1 MADLLREIDEELQR
15 EHMAAL
21 WRKYQFLILG
31 LIACIIFGT
40 AANSAY
46 KQHVTQKEVALSVA
60 LGSVA
65 TKPEMQD
72 AEKIEAFQAFARSNP
87 GVGQSVLAQM
97 AAISVMLRANKT
109 DEALKA
115 LDALA
120 NDAAATSFTQDYARL
135 VRIQVQFDKGDPVQ
149 LRQQLAPLA
158 AEGQP
163 WRYTAR
169 MLQGGLYGKH
179 GDNAKAKEIFQ
190 ALSQDKEAPVTIR
203 DEARLLARYYATQ
216 G

>member
-21 WRKYQFLILG
+21 WRKYQVLIMG
-31 LIACIIFGT
+31 IIACLIFGT
-40 AANSAY
+40 AANSAW
-46 KQHVTQKEVALSVA
+46 KQHVAQKEVSLSVA

-65 TKPEMQD
+65 TRPEMQD

-87 GVGQSVLAQM
+87 GAGQGVLAQM
-97 AAISVMLRANKT
+97 AGISVMLRANKT

-120 NDAAATSFTQDYARL
+120 NDRTASPLTQDYARL
-135 VRIQVQFDKGDPVQ
+135 VRIQVQFEKGDPVQ

-169 MLQGGLYGKH
+169 VLQGGLYGKH

-190 ALSQDKEAPVTIR
+190 TLSQDNQAPITIR
-203 DEARLLARYYATQ
+203 DSARLLARYYATQ

>member
-15 EHMAAL
+15 ERMTAL

-31 LIACIIFGT
+31 AIACLIFGT
-40 AANSAY
+40 AANSAW
-46 KQHVTQKEVALSVA
+46 KQHVAQKEVSLSVG

-65 TKPEMQD
+65 TKPDMLD

-87 GVGQSVLAQM
+87 TAGQSVLAQM
-97 AAISVMLRANKT
+97 AGISIMLRAGKS
-109 DEALKA
+109 DEVLKA

-120 NDAAATSFTQDYARL
+120 NDASATSITRDYARL

-158 AEGQP
+158 ADGQP

-169 MLQGGLYGKH
+169 VLQGALYGKH
-179 GDNAKAKEIFQ
+179 GDSAKAKEIFQ
-190 ALSQDKEAPVTIR
+190 TLSQDNQAPITIR
-203 DEARLLARYYATQ
+203 DSARLLSRYYATQ

>member
-15 EHMAAL
+15 ERMTAL
-21 WRKYQFLILG
+21 WRKYQFVILG

-40 AANSAY
+40 AANSAW
-46 KQHVTQKEVALSVA
+46 KKHVAQREVSLSVA

-65 TKPEMQD
+65 TKPEMLD
-72 AEKIEAFQAFARSNP
+72 EEKIEAFQAFARSNP
-87 GVGQSVLAQM
+87 GAGQSVLAQM
-97 AAISVMLRANKT
+97 AGISVMLGKNKL

-120 NDAAATSFTQDYARL
+120 NDAAATPLTQDYARL
-135 VRIQVQFDKGDPVQ
+135 VRIQVQFDKADPVQ
-149 LRQQLAPLA
+149 LRQQLTPLA
-158 AEGQP
+158 ADGQP

-169 MLQGGLYGKH
+169 VLQGALYGKH
-179 GDNAKAKEIFQ
+179 GDSAKAKDIFQ
-190 ALSQDKEAPVTIR
+190 TLSQDNQAPTTIR
-203 DEARLLARYYATQ
+203 DSARLLARYYATQ

>member
-15 EHMAAL
+15 ERMTAL

-31 LIACIIFGT
+31 AIACLIFGT
-40 AANSAY
+40 AANSAW
-46 KQHVTQKEVALSVA
+46 KQHVAQKEVSLSVG

-65 TKPEMQD
+65 TKPDMQD

-87 GVGQSVLAQM
+87 TAGQSVLAQM
-97 AAISVMLRANKT
+97 AGISIMLRAGKS
-109 DEALKA
+109 DEVLKA

-120 NDAAATSFTQDYARL
+120 NDASATSITRDYARL

-158 AEGQP
+158 ADGQP

-169 MLQGGLYGKH
+169 VLQGALYGKH
-179 GDNAKAKEIFQ
+179 GDSAKAKEIFQ
-190 ALSQDKEAPVTIR
+190 TLSQDNQAPITIR
-203 DEARLLARYYATQ
+203 DSARLLSRYYATQ